1 MSLPN
6 TQLPSHTGSGKFRKA
21 RKFIKRATSKKA
33 RIEGKLLRE
42 DAAPR
47 RIKGYAD

>member
-6 TQLPSHTGSGKFRKA
+6 CQLPSHTGSGKFRKA

-33 RIEGKLLRE
+33 RMAGKALRE
-42 DAAPR
+42 DAPAR